1 MAPAPSARLSGLLA
15 SRREGPRPAWNDDE
29 METLRYYLGMHPM
42 GALAVVLST
51 VLLYSAF
58 ALFLSRVGQRM
69 YASPSSLDLAVV
81 TVLGAIVGRAILGQ
95 VPTLSGGLLAL
106 TTLFVL
112 ESVAGRIRR
121 TERIQARQRHRATA
135 VMTQGRIDRAELRKH
150 GLDEAALWAA
160 LRQNGVVHPSQ
171 VALVVLERGGRFSVM
186 RTADE
191 IHPAVLTGVRRASEL
206 RDQLIPKKEED
217 SPPGP

>member
-1 MAPAPSARLSGLLA
+1 MDVL
-15 SRREGPRPAWNDDE
+15 E
-29 METLRYYLGMHPM
+29 YYLGMHPM

-58 ALFLSRVGQRM
+58 AFFLSRFGQRM

-106 TTLFVL
+106 ATLFAMETL
-112 ESVAGRIRR
+112 AGRVQRM
-121 TERIQARQRHRATA
+121 ERMQARQRYRATA
-135 VMTQGRIDRAELRKH
+135 VMINGRIDRPELHKH

-160 LRQNGVVHPSQ
+160 LRQSGVVHPSQ

-186 RTADE
+186 RTGEE

-206 RDQLIPKKEED
+206 REQLIGKKDGAKKSAPK
-217 SPPGP
+217 PPGEAEAKG

>member
-1 MAPAPSARLSGLLA
+1 
-15 SRREGPRPAWNDDE
+15 

-95 VPTLSGGLLAL
+95 VPTLSGGCSHSPRSSSSSL
-106 TTLFVL
+106 
-112 ESVAGRIRR
+112 SPDGSAGRSGSRL
-121 TERIQARQRHRATA
+121 ASAT
-135 VMTQGRIDRAELRKH
+135 GRPR
-150 GLDEAALWAA
+150 
-160 LRQNGVVHPSQ
+160 
-171 VALVVLERGGRFSVM
+171 
-186 RTADE
+186 
-191 IHPAVLTGVRRASEL
+191 
-206 RDQLIPKKEED
+206 
-217 SPPGP
+217 